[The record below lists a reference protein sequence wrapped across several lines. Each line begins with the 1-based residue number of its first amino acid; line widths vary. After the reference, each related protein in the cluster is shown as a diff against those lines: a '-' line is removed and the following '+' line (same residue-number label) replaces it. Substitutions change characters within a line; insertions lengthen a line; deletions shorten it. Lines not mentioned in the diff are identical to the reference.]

1 MSLRCLCAR
10 ASALL
15 ALASIAACRPA
26 SLHAEELQP
35 PVAARKPYQVSSPNG
50 AREDPYYWLRDDS
63 RQSPEVLA
71 YLKAENAYTQARL
84 APGKALQDKLY
95 AEMVGRIKQDDS
107 TVPTRLRGYWY
118 SVRFEKGKE
127 YPIYC
132 RRKASLSAP
141 EEVMLDGNALAVGKS
156 FFQIG
161 GYSLSPDDKLVA
173 YAEDTVGRRQFT
185 VHVRDLAHARLL
197 SDRLENV
204 EPSLVWAADSRTL
217 LYIAKDPV
225 TLLSTKVYRHRLGT
239 QQKDD
244 ELVYEEKDHSYY
256 LSLSRSKTGRFLYIE
271 AKSTQQSEWRYAAAA
286 DPALKF
292 SAVLP
297 REANHEYQVSDVGGD
312 FVLRTNWKA
321 KNFRV
326 VRVPIGEVARRE
338 RWRDVVAARE
348 DAFIESFDSFK
359 DFIAISERSG
369 GLMKLR
375 VKSWDGKRDRLI
387 AADEPS
393 YLMRPGWNPEFSATR
408 IRYEYSSLATPTST
422 YEYDWSSGARTRL
435 KTQPVPG
442 YAAERYQTDYVH
454 VTARDGTEVP
464 VSLFARRDTP
474 RDGSA
479 PLFQYGYGSYG
490 MAMDPAFRSNW
501 VSLADRGFVVAIA
514 HIRGGQEMGRAWYE
528 QGKLMNKLNTFTDF
542 IDVTR
547 ALVAQKYAARDK
559 VFAEG
564 GSAGGLLMGAVAN
577 MAPGDYRAIIAQV
590 PFVDVV
596 TTMLDETIPLTTN
609 EFDEWGNPKQAQAY
623 RYMLSY
629 SPYDNVKA
637 QAYPAML
644 VSTGLWDSQVQYYE
658 PAKWV
663 AKLRALKTDVNPLL
677 FKIDMEAGHGGKS
690 GRFERLRE
698 TAVEFQFMFDQLGI
712 RD

>member
-1 MSLRCLCAR
+1 MSSPRFPAR
-10 ASALL
+10 ALLVLAGVIALL
-15 ALASIAACRPA
+15 SADLR
-26 SLHAEELQP
+26 AEELQA
-35 PVAARKPYQVSSPNG
+35 PVAARKPYQVQSPNG

-63 RQSPEVLA
+63 RQSPEVLD
-71 YLKAENAYTQARL
+71 YLKAENAYTQAQL
-84 APGKALQDKLY
+84 APGKALQDTLY

-132 RRKASLSAP
+132 RRKAKLAAP
-141 EEVMLDGNALAVGKS
+141 EQVMLDGNELAAGKS

-161 GYSLSPDDKLVA
+161 GYAVSPDDKLLA
-173 YAEDTVGRRQFT
+173 YAEDTVGRRQF
-185 VHVRDLAHARLL
+185 VVRFKDLVSGKFFA
-197 SDRLENV
+197 DRLSNV
-204 EPSLVWAADSRTL
+204 EPDVLWAADSRTL

-225 TLLSTKVYRHRLGT
+225 TLLSTKVYRHSLGT
-239 QQKDD
+239 EQKDD
-244 ELVYEEKDHSYY
+244 QLVYEEKDHSYY
-256 LSLSRSKTGRFLYIE
+256 LSFSRSKTGRFLYIE
-271 AKSTQQSEWRYAAAA
+271 AKSTQQSEWRYALAS
-286 DPALKF
+286 DRKLKF
-292 SAVLP
+292 SVVLS
-297 REANHEYQVSDVGGD
+297 REANHEYQVMDVGGD

-321 KNFRV
+321 KNFRI
-326 VRVPIGEVARRE
+326 VRVPIVEVARRD

-348 DAFIESFDSFK
+348 DAFIQSFDAFR
-359 DFIAISERSG
+359 DFIAVSERSG

-375 VKSWDGKRDRLI
+375 VKSWDGKQDRLI

-393 YLMRPGWNPEFSATR
+393 YLMSLGWNPEFSATR
-408 IRYEYSSLATPTST
+408 IRYDYSSLATPMST

-442 YAAERYQTDYVH
+442 YDPTKYRTEYLH
-454 VTARDGTEVP
+454 VTARDGTQVP
-464 VSLFARRDTP
+464 VSLVYRRDTP

-490 MAMDPAFRSNW
+490 MSMDPAFRSNW

-514 HIRGGQEMGRAWYE
+514 HIRGGQEMGRDWYE
-528 QGKLMNKLNTFTDF
+528 QGKLLKKQNTFTDF

-547 ALVAQKYAARDK
+547 SLVAQKYAARDK

-564 GSAGGLLMGAVAN
+564 GSAGGLLMGAIAN
-577 MAPGDYRAIIAQV
+577 MAPADYRGIIAQV

-596 TTMLDETIPLTTN
+596 TTMLDESIPLTTN
-609 EFDEWGNPKQAQAY
+609 EFDEWGNPKEKVSYDA
-623 RYMLSY
+623 MLAY

-663 AKLRALKTDVNPLL
+663 AKLRAMKTDVNPLL
-677 FKIDMEAGHGGKS
+677 FKINMEAGHGGKS

-698 TAVEFQFMFDQLGI
+698 TAIEFQFMLDQLGI
-712 RD
+712 RG